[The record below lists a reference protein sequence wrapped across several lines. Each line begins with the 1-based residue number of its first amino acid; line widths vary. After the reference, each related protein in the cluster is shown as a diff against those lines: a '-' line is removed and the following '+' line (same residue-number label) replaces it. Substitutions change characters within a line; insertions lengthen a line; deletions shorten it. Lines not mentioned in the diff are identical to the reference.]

1 MIIAY
6 FLNISCCRIF
16 VIAEEEQRRQKLAE
30 QKRLE
35 AELEERER
43 KRAANE
49 IQQIKEKSLKEKMQ
63 QISQTSHGQKV
74 LKKLDEDE
82 IKKLDAEQIAKRE
95 SEELQKERKEMQ
107 SKLKSQEKKVDYFER
122 AKRQEEIPLI
132 LKYLEDKQVNDKEFW
147 ETQEK
152 QRIENAITER
162 DLALKE
168 QVRLS
173 RMHPDRDGFL
183 ERLRKDRNSNFE
195 EKVIAFEKF
204 LIEERKRRIAERI
217 VQRREERRQKYYAEI
232 AAEKK
237 RREDEERKAKE
248 EAERVER
255 ERRAKERE
263 AELERNAQIEKAKN
277 DEEQR
282 KQQERRAQEQ
292 KDKEPAQSWRGATAN
307 EKPAS
312 GEKYKAPGKSSVHP
326 T

>member
-1 MIIAY
+1 M
-6 FLNISCCRIF
+6 
-16 VIAEEEQRRQKLAE
+16 
-30 QKRLE
+30 
-35 AELEERER
+35 EERER

-122 AKRQEEIPLI
+122 AKRQDEISLI
-132 LKYLEDKQVNDKEFW
+132 AKYLEDKQVHDKEFW

-152 QRIENAITER
+152 QRIENSITER
-162 DLALKE
+162 ELALKE

-183 ERLRKDRNSNFE
+183 DRLRKERNSNFE
-195 EKVIAFEKF
+195 EKVVAFEKY
-204 LIEERKRRIAERI
+204 LIEERKRRMAERI
-217 VQRREERRQKYYAEI
+217 VQRREERRQKHLAEI

-237 RREDEERKAKE
+237 RREDEERKIKE

-255 ERRAKERE
+255 EKRAKERE
-263 AELERNAQIEKAKN
+263 AEMERNDQIEKAKR
-277 DEEQR
+277 EEER
-282 KQQERRAQEQ
+282 KQQERRVQEQ
-292 KDKEPAQSWRGATAN
+292 KEKEAPAQSWRGATAN
-307 EKPAS
+307 DKPPS
-312 GEKYKAPGKSSVHP
+312 DEKYKAPGKKSNGFIDESKRF
-326 T
+326 